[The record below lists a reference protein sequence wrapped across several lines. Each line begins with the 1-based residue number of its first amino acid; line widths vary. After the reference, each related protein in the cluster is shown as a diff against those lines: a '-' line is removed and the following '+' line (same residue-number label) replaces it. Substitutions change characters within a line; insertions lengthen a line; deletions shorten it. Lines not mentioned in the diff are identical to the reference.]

1 MKPPEGTAR
10 SAPSPSEL
18 DRVVLVGRA
27 PAGPP
32 ELQGELER
40 EGYRTHQVA
49 RLDGVL
55 PLLGDERLCAVIVG
69 AHVFSANDLLLLRR
83 VRERSPGTAVVVVGR
98 APTDPD
104 LKQAFESGAT
114 AFLSWPSTPGALRQA
129 VESVAPRGRK

>member
-1 MKPPEGTAR
+1 MKPPQGTAHA
-10 SAPSPSEL
+10 APSFSLP
-18 DRVVLVGRA
+18 DQVVLVGRA

-32 ELQGELER
+32 DLLGELER
-40 EGYRTHQVA
+40 EGYRTQHVA

-69 AHVFSANDLLLLRR
+69 AHAFSASDLLLLRR
-83 VRERSPGTAVVVVGR
+83 VREHSPGTAVVVVGR

-129 VESVAPRGRK
+129 VESVAPRGRR